1 MSKTDAQRAA
11 ESRYRKKMR
20 QVVVR
25 FSPHDYDM
33 WEHVRAMGGAT
44 YVKRLIREDMERHT
58 P

>member
-1 MSKTDAQRAA
+1 MSKTDAQRDA
-11 ESRYRKKMR
+11 EARYRKKML

-25 FSPHDYDM
+25 FSPRDAKT

-58 P
+58 S